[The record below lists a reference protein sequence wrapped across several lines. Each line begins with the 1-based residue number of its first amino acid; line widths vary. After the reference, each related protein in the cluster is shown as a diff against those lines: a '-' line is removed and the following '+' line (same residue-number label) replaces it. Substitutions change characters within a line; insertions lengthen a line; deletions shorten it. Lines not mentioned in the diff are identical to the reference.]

1 MSHCRLHTL
10 QRCVSPCY
18 NDDRSEDDG
27 KFVFQPCDTRKG
39 EVKMDILK
47 NKVKELETQTDHE
60 AIVKSLQEI
69 GKLLLTDYVVQ
80 VDDVTVEP
88 LWVEAYYYNQNCFP
102 DPFVHGRP
110 EQKEYDILYFHHSTD
125 DQRNG
130 VDLCLSLG
138 DYYLSFLLKYT
149 TVNGQLKSQS
159 ELSPLIRKKY
169 ADQKGGVLMQRTNPT
184 DALSF
189 TTRIGLS
196 DSKEKNAEIKQ
207 LKSIFKSEK
216 LSVVR
221 DFNKQFVT
229 VLRLPKRESLVRE
242 YLAEQKEWSQAE
254 KAEFCI
260 KTLGYC
266 LGEYKPSKK

>member
-1 MSHCRLHTL
+1 
-10 QRCVSPCY
+10 
-18 NDDRSEDDG
+18 
-27 KFVFQPCDTRKG
+27 
-39 EVKMDILK
+39 MDILK

-169 ADQKGGVLMQRTNPT
+169 AEGKQNDILMHNANPEG
-184 DALSF
+184 LISC

-196 DSKEKNAEIKQ
+196 DSDEKDLEVKKI
-207 LKSIFKSEK
+207 KSIFKIEK
-216 LSVVR
+216 LAIAR
-221 DFNKQFVT
+221 DFDKEFDAA
-229 VLRLPKRESLVRE
+229 LRLPKRENLIRE
-242 YLAEQKEWSQAE
+242 YLAEQKEWSLAQ
-254 KAEFCI
+254 KAEFCS
-260 KTLGYC
+260 KKLGYC
-266 LGEYKPSKK
+266 LSEYKPSK

>member
-1 MSHCRLHTL
+1 
-10 QRCVSPCY
+10 
-18 NDDRSEDDG
+18 
-27 KFVFQPCDTRKG
+27 
-39 EVKMDILK
+39 MDILK
-47 NKVKELETQTDHE
+47 NKVKELETRTDHE

-102 DPFVHGRP
+102 DPFVHQSP
-110 EQKEYDILYFHHSTD
+110 EQKNFGTLYFHHKTD

-149 TVNGQLKSQS
+149 LVNEQLRSQS
-159 ELSPLIRKKY
+159 ELSPLIREKY
-169 ADQKGGVLMQRTNPT
+169 AEGKQNDILMHNANPEG
-184 DALSF
+184 LISC

-196 DSKEKNAEIKQ
+196 DSDEKDLEVKKI
-207 LKSIFKSEK
+207 KSIFKNEK
-216 LSVVR
+216 LAIAR
-221 DFNKQFVT
+221 DFDKEFDAA
-229 VLRLPKRESLVRE
+229 LRLPKRENLVRE